1 MLKSDRLGKFCVKFW
16 HSSTI
21 PGDKISVM
29 DGILCAYKP
38 VGITS
43 FDVIRE
49 FKRSVHPDFKIGHG
63 GTLDPFA
70 DGVLLLLLGKATKRM
85 NELSDLPKTYR
96 AVAKLGACS
105 DTLDVTGTIDSS
117 REKIDSSINKQV
129 LSKVTEKFVGEIE
142 QEIPD
147 YSATKINGVPRYK
160 LARAGK
166 EMEKKSK
173 LVNIYNIEI
182 EKIEGDLVTFI
193 ATVSSGT
200 YIRQLSYDIFKS
212 IGIDS
217 YLEKLT
223 RTEIGNF
230 KIDNCVKIEDF
241 NSLKWQYKAIP
252 LVQLTHGE

>member
-1 MLKSDRLGKFCVKFW
+1 
-16 HSSTI
+16 
-21 PGDKISVM
+21 M
-29 DGILCAYKP
+29 DAILPVNKP

-85 NELSDLPKTYR
+85 NELSELPKTYR
-96 AVAKLGACS
+96 AVAKLGASS
-105 DTLDVTGTIDSS
+105 DTLDVTGVI
-117 REKIDSSINKQV
+117 
-129 LSKVTEKFVGEIE
+129 SKFLIPKFSNSQIEMVAKKFVGEIE

-173 LVNIYNIEI
+173 LVTIHSLSI
-182 EKIEGDLVTFI
+182 EKIEGELVTFM

-200 YIRQLSYDIFKS
+200 YIRQLSYDLFKS
-212 IGIDS
+212 LGIES

-223 RTEIGNF
+223 RTEIGYYNLG
-230 KIDNCVKIEDF
+230 KCCEITDF
-241 NSLKWQYKAIP
+241 SDLKWRDKAI
-252 LVQLTHGE
+252 VLTQPVPGE